1 MAKQSYARPLLRKGA
16 KKEGED
22 SRRAVD
28 NYLDF
33 ATDYDPQ
40 EAINRR
46 SQAQWNNLEESLGRS
61 IESLRGRQV
70 GAGRLQTGFGFEDQ
84 DRLYEGAFDNLTNA
98 MAMNS
103 LQGEQLGVNVK
114 NRLGSFADSSRNRYL
129 ELLSGEDDRFIRDQ
143 DIKSRKRGGLFG
155 TLGGLIGAG
164 VGFFG
169 GGGPAGAAAGWN
181 IGSSAG
187 AGLGSSF

>member
-1 MAKQSYARPLLRKGA
+1 MAKESYARPLLRKGA

-28 NYLDF
+28 SYLDF
-33 ATDYDPQ
+33 ATDYDAG

-46 SQAQWNNLEESLGRS
+46 SMAQWNNLERDLGRS

-103 LQGEQLGVNVK
+103 LQGEQLEANVK
-114 NRLGSFADSSRNRYL
+114 NRLGGFADSSRNRYL
-129 ELLSGEDDRFIRDQ
+129 ELLSGEDDRFVRDE
-143 DIKSRKRGGLFG
+143 DIKRRKRGSLWSKI
-155 TLGGLIGAG
+155 GGVLGAG
-164 VGFFG
+164 VGFIGSGFN
-169 GGGPAGAAAGWN
+169 PAAAAAGWN
-181 IGSSAG
+181 VGSRAG
-187 AGLGSSF
+187 GALGS